1 MGKEA
6 MKIKDTANYLGL
18 SKNTIYKLVR
28 SGEIPAKKS
37 GNQWR
42 ISKAIL
48 DEFLKGDKK

>member
-1 MGKEA
+1 MVREV
-6 MKIKDTANYLGL
+6 MKIKDAANYLGL

-28 SGEIPAKKS
+28 SGEIPAKKF

-48 DEFLKGDKK
+48 DEFKGR